1 MRTFK
6 VGKIGGFFSDIADTA
21 KSAQNF
27 ANRQLD
33 TVIDISG
40 TVKSGAQTAQ
50 NAISGGNKTP
60 KPEETGIVSS
70 ISSVS
75 PVVWVGAIAALAFLF
90 AGKKR

>member
-6 VGKIGGFFSDIADTA
+6 VGKIGGFFSDIAD
-21 KSAQNF
+21 KVSSAQNF

-33 TVIDISG
+33 TVIDVSG
-40 TVKSGAQTAQ
+40 TVKSGAQSAQ
-50 NAISGGNKTP
+50 NAISGGNKTTE
-60 KPEETGIVSS
+60 PEDSGIVST